1 MNNENNFIWNE
12 ELIQE
17 CIDNNQFQKFNIKD
31 KNGDTGFIT
40 ACIHQPELAL
50 EMLDKNNI
58 DFNSQ
63 NKGGNTGFIT
73 ACINQPELAIKML
86 ESNDIYF
93 NIQDNLG
100 DTGFMFA
107 CICQPELIIPLLEN
121 NKIDT
126 TLKDNDGY
134 TAWDLAKGKK
144 RECFQIYKSYIE
156 NQKLSNNISNKTS
169 KSKSLL

>member
-1 MNNENNFIWNE
+1 MNKNDFQWYKK
-12 ELIQE
+12 LIQE

-126 TLKDNDGY
+126 TLKNNDGH
-134 TAWDLAKGKK
+134 TAWDIAKNKN
-144 RECFQIYKSYIE
+144 RESFQIYKSYME
-156 NQKLSNNISNKTS
+156 NKELNNSITTKKSRS
-169 KSKSLL
+169 KPLL